1 MVDTKKN
8 NSSNTKKNL
17 MNAYK
22 TLRTAES
29 KMDYCAIIGSIYLIV
44 IRLRP
49 SIIGDL
55 YEFFC
60 IGMGVCGLRINKI
73 LSFLEII
80 SVISICLCII
90 LRVSSFVE
98 KVLWDFHLEKLKGNN
113 RFEQSALRYMREKGA
128 PHCFLVSGDWGSGK
142 TYDVN
147 DFLEKYY
154 FLSSVNIYRVSCFGL
169 RTRNEVIEEI
179 NNTIERADT
188 SLIKTII
195 VFISDVPLLGEP
207 LNKLIGRTYSYEK
220 VKKGSVF
227 VFDDFERITSRTATE
242 AEPPD
247 LYKKDVFFKHH
258 LSKIDSGDRGIIDE
272 EFEKIESAFKYLR
285 KEQTY
290 ITDRTD
296 YDKYVSVA
304 GLINELIITFPT
316 SETI

>member
-98 KVLWDFHLEKLKGNN
+98 KVIG
-113 RFEQSALRYMREKGA
+113 
-128 PHCFLVSGDWGSGK
+128 
-142 TYDVN
+142 
-147 DFLEKYY
+147 
-154 FLSSVNIYRVSCFGL
+154 LSKRILLNSLLSCY
-169 RTRNEVIEEI
+169 
-179 NNTIERADT
+179 
-188 SLIKTII
+188 K
-195 VFISDVPLLGEP
+195 
-207 LNKLIGRTYSYEK
+207 KKIGR
-220 VKKGSVF
+220 KG
-227 VFDDFERITSRTATE
+227 
-242 AEPPD
+242 
-247 LYKKDVFFKHH
+247 
-258 LSKIDSGDRGIIDE
+258 
-272 EFEKIESAFKYLR
+272 
-285 KEQTY
+285 
-290 ITDRTD
+290 
-296 YDKYVSVA
+296 
-304 GLINELIITFPT
+304 ELVTT
-316 SETI
+316 NGSS